1 MPKINWRSL
10 LPHLAAIVL
19 FLALIFTYFPELLSG
34 KTLRMDDIEQ
44 HKGMSNEL
52 SDFRERNGREAI
64 WTNVM
69 FGGMPGY
76 IISTVYHGN
85 LLGHGASILKLGL
98 PRPADSMF
106 VLMLGMYVLLLL
118 FKVRQPLAV
127 IGSAAYCFTSYNLL
141 IMEAGHMSKVDAISW
156 IPWVLAG
163 MMLLT
168 QKKYLIG
175 GILTAIFLSIQIK
188 ASHFQVTYYMGFII
202 LFMMIALLVDAFI
215 KKEISSYLKIAAS
228 LLLAAVFGVLT
239 NISSLYTI
247 YDYGKDSIR
256 GKSELTIKEK
266 PDGDGLDADYALA
279 YSYGKGETF
288 SYMIPNIYGGAS
300 NISLGDNKEA
310 INEASTQ
317 YKQVIQNLPQYWW
330 ETSSTGPFYAG
341 ALICFLALLG
351 FFYVKGP
358 LKWAFLAVSI
368 FAILLAWGK
377 NFESFSVFML
387 EYFPGYNKFRAPKM
401 MLIIVDFILPLM
413 AVLGINEIVNQP
425 ERIKNEAVKF
435 YGAIALSGGLALVF
449 WLMPDTFFT
458 FDYLMP
464 SIESQIK
471 GMLSNAGFGANEAE
485 SWMSGFMGS
494 LESVRI
500 AVFKADALRAA
511 LFALSGAGL
520 VFLYTRM
527 KFSVLI
533 LSAVLLVVTLAD
545 QWSVNKRYVNKSDF
559 IPNSRLEV
567 PFSPS
572 AADEAIY
579 SIELRRDPSLK
590 SRIDARVAESVKLN
604 KAAGRKND
612 EAKNRYRALLGE
624 TDYRVLNLASDM
636 FNDAATSFF
645 HKSVGGYSAAK
656 LERYQEFIEYHL
668 QNNIQG
674 IISGLRG
681 AVSDS
686 SIQAVLAQ
694 QYALNM
700 LNTRYIIYN
709 VKAAPLV
716 NNSALG
722 NAWFVGSIMEVASA
736 DEEIQSMKAG
746 FDPSKV
752 AVIDKRFSDV
762 YKNIKPSAAGGTI
775 NLLDY
780 EANYLKYESNSPS
793 GGLAVFSEIYYAKGW
808 NAYVDGK
815 EVPHFR
821 ANYIL
826 RAMEIPA
833 GKHTIEF
840 KFEPAIYHTT
850 ESIAMASSLILIL
863 LLAGWLFMEFRKTKK
878 AGINSEKS

>member
-1 MPKINWRSL
+1 MPKINWRSF
-10 LPHLAAIVL
+10 LPHLAAIFL
-19 FLALIFTYFPELLSG
+19 FLALIFAYFPELLSG

-64 WTNVM
+64 WTNAM

-85 LLGHGASILKLGL
+85 LLGYGASVMKLGL

-163 MMLLT
+163 ILLLM
-168 QKKYLIG
+168 QRKYLIG

-202 LFMMIALLVDAFI
+202 LFMMIALLVDAI
-215 KKEISSYLKIAAS
+215 VKKEIPAYLKSAAA
-228 LLLAAVFGVLT
+228 LVLAGVFGILT

-288 SYMIPNIYGGAS
+288 SYLIPNIYGGAS
-300 NISLGDNKEA
+300 NISLGDNKDA
-310 INEASTQ
+310 LDQASAQ
-317 YKQVIQNLPQYWW
+317 HKQIIQNLPQYWW
-330 ETSSTGPFYAG
+330 ETSTTGPFYAG
-341 ALICFLALLG
+341 AVICFLALLG
-351 FFYVKGP
+351 FFYMKGP
-358 LKWAFLAVSI
+358 LKWAFLAVSV
-368 FAILLAWGK
+368 FAILLAWGR

-387 EYFPGYNKFRAPKM
+387 EHFPGYNKFRAPKM
-401 MLIIVDFILPLM
+401 MLIIVDFLLPLM
-413 AVLGINEIVNQP
+413 AVLGLNEIVNQP
-425 ERIKNEAVKF
+425 ERLKNEAFKF
-435 YGAIALSGGLALVF
+435 YGAVALSGGLALLF

-471 GMLSNAGFGANEAE
+471 GMLSNAGYGATETE

-511 LFALSGAGL
+511 LFALAGAAL

-533 LSAVLLVVTLAD
+533 LSAALLVFTLAD

-559 IPNSRLEV
+559 IPNSKLEV
-567 PFSPS
+567 PFTPS

-579 SIELRRDPSLK
+579 AMELRRDPSLNA
-590 SRIDARVAESVKLN
+590 RIESRVAESQKLN

-674 IISGLRG
+674 IIGELRG
-681 AVSDS
+681 AASDS

-709 VKAAPLV
+709 DKAAPLI
-716 NNSALG
+716 NKSALG
-722 NAWFVGSIMEVASA
+722 NAWFVESIQEVANA
-736 DEEIQSMKAG
+736 DEEIQSLKPG

-752 AVIDKRFSDV
+752 AVVDKRFSDI

-775 NLLDY
+775 ELKDY
-780 EANYLKYESNSPS
+780 EANHLTYESNSPS

-808 NAYVDGK
+808 NAYLDGR

-826 RAMEIPA
+826 RAMEVPA
-833 GKHTIEF
+833 GKHSIEF

-850 ESIAMASSLILIL
+850 ESIAMASSLLLIL
-863 LLAGWLFMEFRKTKK
+863 LLAGWVFMEFRKTKK
-878 AGINSEKS
+878 AGNNTEKA